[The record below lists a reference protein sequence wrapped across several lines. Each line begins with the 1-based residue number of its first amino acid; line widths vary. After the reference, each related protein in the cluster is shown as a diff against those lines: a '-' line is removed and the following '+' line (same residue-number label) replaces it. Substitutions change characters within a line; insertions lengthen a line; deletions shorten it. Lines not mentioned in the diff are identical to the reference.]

1 VHNSCHGTNTEAGG
15 DVKQRIYLI
24 FPLAILLIP
33 FSTCLYAGDLH
44 IIKEKHVTVVFDP
57 SLRSAAQDVADM
69 FLNLKANLERE
80 IGWDLNLIPSVL
92 LMKDRKLFKRMSESP
107 LTVAFAVPA
116 RNLVV
121 IDYTRMLVRP
131 FSLEITLKHELCH
144 LLLHHHIR
152 GHDFPRWLDEGV

>member
-1 VHNSCHGTNTEAGG
+1 MNHKTEPGG
-15 DVKQRIYLI
+15 YVKQRIYLI
-24 FPLAILLIP
+24 FLLATGLILFAI
-33 FSTCLYAGDLH
+33 CIYAEDFH
-44 IIKEKHVTVVFDP
+44 SIEEKHVKVFFDP
-57 SLRSAAQDVADM
+57 SLGSAAQDVADM
-69 FLNLKANLERE
+69 FPYLKANLERE

-92 LMKDRKLFKRMSESP
+92 LMKDRNLFQRMAESP

-116 RNLVV
+116 RNLIV

>member
-1 VHNSCHGTNTEAGG
+1 MNHNTEPGG
-15 DVKQRIYLI
+15 DVKKRIYLI
-24 FPLAILLIP
+24 FLFATCLILFAI
-33 FSTCLYAGDLH
+33 CLYAGDFN
-44 IIKEKHVTVVFDP
+44 IIEERHVTVVFDP
-57 SLRSAAQDVADM
+57 LLGSAAQDVADI
-69 FLNLKANLERE
+69 FPHLKANLERE
-80 IGWDLNLIPSVL
+80 IGWELNLIPSVF
-92 LMKDRKLFKRMSESP
+92 LMKDRKLFQRMAESP

-116 RNLVV
+116 RDLVV

>member
-1 VHNSCHGTNTEAGG
+1 M
-15 DVKQRIYLI
+15 KQRINLI
-24 FPLAILLIP
+24 FLLAAGLIL
-33 FSTCLYAGDLH
+33 FATCLYAGNFH
-44 IIKEKHVTVVFDP
+44 IIEEKHVTVVFDP

-69 FLNLKANLERE
+69 FPHLKANLERE
-80 IGWDLNLIPSVL
+80 IGWGLDLIPSVL
-92 LMKDRKLFKRMSESP
+92 LIRDRKMFQSMAESP

-116 RNLVV
+116 RNLIV
-121 IDYTRMLVRP
+121 IDHSRMLVRP

>member
-1 VHNSCHGTNTEAGG
+1 VNHNTEPGG

-24 FPLAILLIP
+24 FLLATCLIL
-33 FSTCLYAGDLH
+33 FATCLYAGDFH
-44 IIKEKHVTVVFDP
+44 IIEEKHVKVFFDP
-57 SLRSAAQDVADM
+57 SLGSAAQDVADM
-69 FLNLKANLERE
+69 FPHLKANLERE
-80 IGWDLNLIPSVL
+80 FGWDLNLIPSVL
-92 LMKDRKLFKRMSESP
+92 LMKDRKLFQRMAESP

-116 RNLVV
+116 RNLIV

>member
-1 VHNSCHGTNTEAGG
+1 MNHDTEHGG
-15 DVKQRIYLI
+15 DVKQRIYPIFLLASLLI
-24 FPLAILLIP
+24 FFA
-33 FSTCLYAGDLH
+33 TCLYAGDLH

-57 SLRSAAQDVADM
+57 SLRSAAQDVAGM
-69 FLNLKANLERE
+69 FPHLKANLARE

-92 LMKDRKLFKRMSESP
+92 LIKDRKLFQRMAEST

-116 RNLVV
+116 RNMIV

-131 FSLEITLKHELCH
+131 FSLDITLKHELCH

>member
-1 VHNSCHGTNTEAGG
+1 M
-15 DVKQRIYLI
+15 
-24 FPLAILLIP
+24 FP
-33 FSTCLYAGDLH
+33 H
-44 IIKEKHVTVVFDP
+44 
-57 SLRSAAQDVADM
+57 
-69 FLNLKANLERE
+69 LKANLERE

-92 LMKDRKLFKRMSESP
+92 LMKNRKLFQRMAESP

-116 RNLVV
+116 RNLIV